1 MLFYG
6 KERLSNRNCNMLFE
20 LTAQDKHFSF
30 CESIASAQEQAKLE
44 IQCLEETVES
54 IKKLTPECDKLD
66 YALAA
71 SSGALCGILDIF
83 LVAKPGQSPIGE
95 ITDAWFSDKTM
106 TFAKLCGWKG
116 SGEKSAICFL
126 EKRFKIPYD
135 QRGRGD
141 AASSVKGLSPTNHHF
156 KSLAHNP
163 TLCGLFFS
171 VLDQFENTSHFVS
184 GGQLISLEKAD
195 DAFKLQGFDIPSRL
209 FCAFVNWFGHLISDV
224 SGATG
229 SKGRGMGLPSPL
241 WTWSNDVI
249 ALKQT
254 LRFPVGTFDE
264 TVTELALHIYEKGYD
279 VRFQTAQVIPVFV
292 NEMIVRT
299 VYSIRRL
306 LKYFSETKAD
316 KRSFRQLWHACEPFS
331 NPTVKRMLTVAHG
344 TFCLLDLGDATIHG
358 FIAGGGTFDPIE
370 FFLRLNI
377 AGVGRFT
384 ISLYGEGKRA
394 LISRKVHKRFVNAQR
409 EQAIVKNY
417 IEGLNLLAQSYNDCE
432 LLAFVQDLCGSDLY
446 VAAFQ
451 KTVRFAQLRNVP
463 QERILHTKA
472 DIDSYFRKR

>member
-1 MLFYG
+1 MLLCKNSISNSCDMLFTL
-6 KERLSNRNCNMLFE
+6 EI
-20 LTAQDKHFSF
+20 QDKHFSF
-30 CESIASAQEQAKLE
+30 CESIAAAQEQAKVEL
-44 IQCLEETVES
+44 QSLEETVKS
-54 IKKLTPECDKLD
+54 IKELTPECDKLD

-83 LVAKPGQSPIGE
+83 LVAKPGQSPLGE
-95 ITDAWFSDKTM
+95 ITDAWFADKTM

-116 SGEKSAICFL
+116 NGEKSAIRFL
-126 EKRFKIPYD
+126 EQKFKIPYD

-141 AASSVKGLSPTNHHF
+141 AASFVFDLSPTNHHF

-171 VLDQFENTSHFVS
+171 ILDQFKSTSHFVS
-184 GGQLISLEKAD
+184 GGRLVSLEKAD
-195 DAFKLQGFDIPSRL
+195 GAFELQGHDVPSKL
-209 FCAFVNWFGHLISDV
+209 FCAFVNWFGHLVSDV

-241 WTWSNDVI
+241 WAWSNDVV

-254 LRFPVGTFDE
+254 LRLPAGTFDE
-264 TVTELALHIYEKGYD
+264 TVTELAVHIYEKGYD
-279 VRFQTAQVIPVFV
+279 VRFQTAQAIPVLV
-292 NEMIVRT
+292 NELIVRT

-306 LKYFSETKAD
+306 LKYFSETEPSQ
-316 KRSFRQLWHACEPFS
+316 RSFRLLWHACEPFT

-358 FIAGGGTFDPIE
+358 FVAGGGTLNPVE

-384 ISLYGEGKRA
+384 ISLYGEGRRA
-394 LISRKVHKRFVNAQR
+394 LIGRKVCKRFVNVQTER
-409 EQAIVKNY
+409 AIVKDY
-417 IEGLNLLAQSYNDCE
+417 IEGLKFLAHSYNDRE
-432 LLAFVQDLCGSDLY
+432 LLTFVQDLCSSDLY

-451 KTVRFAQLRNVP
+451 KTVRFANLRNVP